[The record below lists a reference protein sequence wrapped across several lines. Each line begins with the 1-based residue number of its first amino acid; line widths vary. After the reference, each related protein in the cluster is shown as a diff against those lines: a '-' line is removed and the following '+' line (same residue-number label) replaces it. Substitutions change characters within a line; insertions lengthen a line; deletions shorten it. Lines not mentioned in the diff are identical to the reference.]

1 VTALGADASGL
12 GIQPESTLGATFL
25 YEKTPPTAEITEA
38 GNEGVYESEP
48 AHIAGRAFDGADGG
62 EAAASGVVRVEIGG
76 TGPDGSELPWE
87 EAKDESLEQQNAWSE
102 WSAEFLP
109 STSGKFR
116 VVARVTDRAGN
127 SNIIDVG
134 TLEFATSLAFK
145 GAVYVWPNPLS
156 RSSGDVAHF
165 SFATNQADSADVT
178 VSVFDVSGTLVYETT
193 APADRDRSTNGQ
205 TIAWDLRNGSGKE
218 VASGIYVYRLELRDG
233 QSTARNMG
241 RMLVVR

>member
-1 VTALGADASGL
+1 
-12 GIQPESTLGATFL
+12 
-25 YEKTPPTAEITEA
+25 
-38 GNEGVYESEP
+38 
-48 AHIAGRAFDGADGG
+48 
-62 EAAASGVVRVEIGG
+62 
-76 TGPDGSELPWE
+76 
-87 EAKDESLEQQNAWSE
+87 LEQQNAWSE

-109 STSGKFR
+109 SRSGKFR

-134 TLEFATSLAFK
+134 TLEFATSLSFK

-165 SFATNQADSADVT
+165 SFATNQAATADVT

-218 VASGIYVYRLELRDG
+218 VASGIYVYRLVLRDG